1 MADKK
6 RIGRQTPTASYI
18 LPYKKTIS
26 KEAVKLYELSGQK
39 LFDWQKNVLNDLM
52 AVNQANEWIH
62 MQFGGSV
69 PRQNGKNEII
79 ATREL
84 YGLCN
89 GEKIL
94 HTAHLADTSHKAWER
109 LMYLVEQSELPVKSS
124 LKTKGGEKIVI
135 DGGGYIDFRTRT
147 SSGGRGGSYDTVIVD
162 EAQEYTE
169 EQDSALSYTLTA
181 SKNPQIILF
190 GTPPD
195 PDTAGTVFTDFR
207 NKTLAGENEDTGW
220 AEWSVSKVTDNKDIE
235 AWYETNPSLGLL
247 FSERNIRAQTS
258 KDQLLF
264 NIERLG
270 YWVEYNLKSAI
281 SEIEWDALC
290 EKKQPQLIGDLYVG
304 VKYNIDG
311 LTVALSVAS
320 LTADNKVF
328 VESVDC
334 RPVRAGNGWIIDFL
348 SKMKKYKVVV
358 DGASGQQILKD
369 EMQANKIK
377 IPIFPK
383 VADIIKAN
391 SEFEQGV
398 NLKTIIHMGQ
408 PSLKQIAT
416 NIDKRAIGTNGGF
429 GYKSILEGADVALI
443 DSVILA
449 HWLCLE
455 SKGKRKQKISY

>member
-1 MADKK
+1 
-6 RIGRQTPTASYI
+6 
-18 LPYKKTIS
+18 
-26 KEAVKLYELSGQK
+26 
-39 LFDWQKNVLNDLM
+39 
-52 AVNQANEWIH
+52 
-62 MQFGGSV
+62 
-69 PRQNGKNEII
+69 
-79 ATREL
+79 
-84 YGLCN
+84 
-89 GEKIL
+89 
-94 HTAHLADTSHKAWER
+94 
-109 LMYLVEQSELPVKSS
+109 MYLVEQSELPVKSS

-135 DGGGYIDFRTRT
+135 DGGGYIDFRTRA

-220 AEWSVSKVTDNKDIE
+220 IEWSVSKVTDNKDIE

-304 VKYNIDG
+304 IKYNVDG

-398 NLKTIIHMGQ
+398 NLKTIVHMGQ